1 MTICEDIGYKEPI
14 NKVGITIEMLI
25 EGALSGNIV
34 EYVREVT
41 GCAKQT
47 VTNSLKS
54 AFPERVSL
62 RDRSLVSFLLSK
74 WGLKHCSC
82 CNTTKEVEEFYYN
95 SSKST
100 GRSDLC
106 KECNKQSRRDS
117 YANNPSKEIAA
128 NEIRKKRL
136 KEFQIPKWADLDKI
150 KKVYLDCPE
159 GYHVDHIVPL
169 NGEFVSGLHV
179 DNNLQYLTIA
189 ENLSKSNTYHV

>member
-1 MTICEDIGYKEPI
+1 MAICQDIGYKEPP

-25 EGALSGNIV
+25 DGALSGNIV
-34 EYVREVT
+34 EYVRGRT

-54 AFPERVSL
+54 AFPDRVSL
-62 RDRSLVSFLLSK
+62 RDRSLVSFLLGK
-74 WGLKHCSC
+74 WDLKHCSC
-82 CNTTKEVEEFYYN
+82 CNTTKEIEEFYYN

-106 KECNKQSRRDS
+106 KECNKQARRDS
-117 YANNPSKEIAA
+117 YTKDPSKEIMA

-136 KEFQIPKWADLDKI
+136 KEFQVPKWADLNKI
-150 KKVYLDCPE
+150 KEIYLKCPE
-159 GYHVDHIVPL
+159 GFHVDHIIPL

-179 DNNLQYLTIA
+179 ENNLQYLTIA
-189 ENLSKSNTYHV
+189 ENLSKNNTYHV